1 MKEKFLHYVWQHKLL
16 VPKLLNTRSSE
27 RVVLVEQGIYNENSG
42 PDFLNAKIKIA
53 DQIWVGNIEI
63 HLKSSDWYAH
73 NHEKDIRYEAVI
85 LHVVWEDD
93 VTVFMKNNQ
102 PLPTLELHDKV
113 FENVMINYKKF
124 WTEKLK
130 WISCETQISSTNPFV
145 LNAWLERL
153 YLSRLEEKSIQ
164 IKELLSK
171 SSNDFEAVLFQM
183 LCKSFGLKVN
193 GTVFLEMAKSFS
205 FSLVRKVQHNET
217 TLSALLYGQAGLLE
231 ATVENEYYIYL
242 KKEYQYLQHKYN
254 LVPLQEKSFQFFR
267 MRPNNFPTIRIA
279 QLIALYTVHQS
290 LFAKLMKIDKIEDY
304 YELFNLGVND
314 FWREHYTFTA
324 SSKKT
329 SKKLTPS
336 FISLTL
342 INTILPLKFIYYQNK
357 GIDDYE
363 DIFMMMRLLKPEK
376 NNIISNFST
385 LGITADNALQTQ
397 ALLHLKNN
405 FCDKLKCL
413 DCAVGNYIM
422 RK

>member
-16 VPKLLNTRSSE
+16 VPKLLNTRSNE
-27 RVVLVEQGIYNENSG
+27 RVILVEQGIYNENSG

-53 DQIWVGNIEI
+53 GQIWVGNIEI

-85 LHVVWEDD
+85 LHVVWEDN
-93 VTVFMKNNQ
+93 VTVFMKNNK

-113 FENVMINYKKF
+113 FENVMINYRKF

-130 WISCETQISSTNPFV
+130 WISCETQISSTNTFI

-153 YLSRLEEKSIQ
+153 YLSRLEDKSIQ

-171 SSNDFEAVLFQM
+171 SNNDFEAVLFQM

-193 GTVFLEMAKSFS
+193 GTAFLEMAQSFS
-205 FSLVRKVQHNET
+205 FSLLRKVQHNET

-231 ATVENEYYIYL
+231 ATVENEYYLYL

-254 LVPLQEKSFQFFR
+254 LVPLLEKSFQFFR

-279 QLIALYTVHQS
+279 QLIALYTEHQS
-290 LFAKLMKIDKIEDY
+290 LFTKLMKIDKIEDY
-304 YELFNLGVND
+304 YKLFNLEVND
-314 FWREHYTFTA
+314 FWREHYTFTT

-329 SKKLTPS
+329 SKKLTTS
-336 FISLTL
+336 FISLIL
-342 INTILPLKFIYYQNK
+342 INTILPLKFVYYQNK
-357 GIDDYE
+357 GINHYE

-385 LGITADNALQTQ
+385 LGITADNALETQ
-397 ALLHLKNN
+397 GLLHLKNN